1 MRAIVIHGK
10 LDLRTDER
18 PAPEP
23 GAGDV
28 LLRMAY
34 GGICGSDLHYY
45 NEGAN
50 GEYVVRQP
58 LVPGHE
64 GSGTVAL
71 APSGELAPGTPVT
84 VHPAT
89 FGPAQPGIEDRRHLW
104 PGGSYLGSAST
115 WPHTQGGMSEYLVVG
130 KDMVRGLPAT
140 LPLRR
145 AALAEPLAVALPAL
159 AVAGGVSGKRVLV
172 SGSGPIGL
180 LAAAAALAK

>member
-45 NEGAN
+45 DDGAN
-50 GEYVVRQP
+50 GEFVVREP

-64 GSGTVAL
+64 VSGTVA
-71 APSGELAPGTPVT
+71 ADPSGELAPGTPVT

-89 FGPAQPGIEDRRHLW
+89 FGTAQPGIEDRRHLW
-104 PGGSYLGSAST
+104 PGGSCPRRAST
-115 WPHTQGGMSEYLVVG
+115 PPPTPGRTQE
-130 KDMVRGLPAT
+130 
-140 LPLRR
+140 
-145 AALAEPLAVALPAL
+145 
-159 AVAGGVSGKRVLV
+159 
-172 SGSGPIGL
+172 L
-180 LAAAAALAK
+180 L